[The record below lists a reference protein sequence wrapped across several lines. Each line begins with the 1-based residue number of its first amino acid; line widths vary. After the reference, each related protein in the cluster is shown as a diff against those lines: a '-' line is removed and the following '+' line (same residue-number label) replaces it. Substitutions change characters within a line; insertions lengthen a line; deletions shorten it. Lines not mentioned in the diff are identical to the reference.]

1 MLNRNLLEICIT
13 PFSLSLMVEQHSS
26 KVLILVR
33 IQKRMSLDLLNK
45 LFCVTTPVSV
55 GKIRLS
61 KIITFLA
68 APCGPLRTGYI
79 TKYLVSREES
89 I

>member
-1 MLNRNLLEICIT
+1 
-13 PFSLSLMVEQHSS
+13 
-26 KVLILVR
+26 
-33 IQKRMSLDLLNK
+33 MSLDLLNK

-68 APCGPLRTGYI
+68 FLAAPCGPLRTGYI